1 MKQDKIYN
9 NLKNVLIQSYATK
22 KLKNK
27 DILEICKL
35 KNTFWKW
42 SLKKQ
47 IKWYKL
53 FVKKNDLNNLLIFN
67 GMLVGYNLLRNR
79 NAFQGKKKISYF
91 YLDTFIINKKYR
103 KKGFGEVLIKLNNHI
118 IKKSSKHSFLICPK
132 KTISFYKKYGWE
144 KLKDKDF
151 VIKDHHSFWHNK
163 SNPSQGMTY
172 RLNKNSKQVIN
183 YFINPLQNR
192 TKQNK
197 IS

>member
-67 GMLVGYNLLRNR
+67 GKLVGYNLLRVR
-79 NAFQGKKKISYF
+79 NAFQGKKKLII
-91 YLDTFIINKKYR
+91 FIWI
-103 KKGFGEVLIKLNNHI
+103 L
-118 IKKSSKHSFLICPK
+118 S
-132 KTISFYKKYGWE
+132 
-144 KLKDKDF
+144 
-151 VIKDHHSFWHNK
+151 
-163 SNPSQGMTY
+163 
-172 RLNKNSKQVIN
+172 
-183 YFINPLQNR
+183 
-192 TKQNK
+192 
-197 IS
+197 